1 MLKAVI
7 FDFDGVLVDSELLHY
22 QAFNHVLAPFGVKM
36 SLQEYYDKFL
46 GLSDEELLR
55 LLDKQNHLNLSEQ
68 QLQKLLKEKAVSF
81 KELAESQATVFE
93 GVPEF
98 LKMLADNKIPMA
110 VCSGALLPEIEMILF
125 AASPTGKGAGLR
137 NYFDVI
143 VSAEQVKKGKPDP
156 EGFLLALKLLNKK
169 ANQPVVSE
177 PVLSSVEGVEPPIK
191 PQDCIVIE
199 DSHWGLEAARNAG
212 MHPVAVTNTYSAE
225 HLKPADKVI
234 EHLND
239 LSIAE
244 LHAICV

>member
-22 QAFNHVLAPFGVKM
+22 QAFNHILAPFGVKM

-55 LLDKQNHLNLSEQ
+55 LMNKQNHLNLSEQ
-68 QLQKLLKEKAVSF
+68 RLKKLLKEKTLSF
-81 KELAESQATVFE
+81 KRLASTQATVFE
-93 GVPEF
+93 GVPDF
-98 LKMLADNKIPMA
+98 LNMLFQNKIPMA
-110 VCSGALLPEIEMILF
+110 ICSGALLDEIEMIL
-125 AASPTGKGAGLR
+125 KGADLR

-169 ANQPVVSE
+169 TNQ
-177 PVLSSVEGVEPPIK
+177 PIK

-212 MHPVAVTNTYSAE
+212 MHPLAVTNTYSADQ
-225 HLKPADKVI
+225 LNPADKVI
-234 EHLND
+234 ENLSE
-239 LSIAE
+239 LSISD
-244 LHAICV
+244 LHALCP